1 MREREK
7 ERAQCHSHSNHNQPA
22 SEVPPPS
29 NTKDYT
35 TNSTTSPPNQDQLLA
50 SNPPSPPP
58 LSFVSPS
65 FKSILETTKNPTLA
79 SSIPNIPPIN
89 PPPPPPPG
97 FNPNTDTFL
106 PIDLSS
112 FPEVHS
118 EWKNSIF
125 LKVLGHSFSR
135 DFLQKSLSQ
144 KWRLRK
150 SDNLLSLGKG
160 VYILKNLSQESFNLI
175 QSRRPWTIGGYF
187 IGLRTW
193 EPGLKNSDKLFT
205 KVPVWIELPDLPV
218 EFHANEPLRAI
229 DNHLGS
235 FIRMDTLE
243 LQRNNLRFARLL
255 VEVES
260 DAALPNFIW
269 LGNIKQEIRHK
280 NTPLLHARDTSRRP
294 KASLHPQNKEA
305 LKEIRTISPAKSN
318 WITVSKGKKTQKNPP
333 PLFSL
338 GKKNPP

>member
-1 MREREK
+1 
-7 ERAQCHSHSNHNQPA
+7 
-22 SEVPPPS
+22 
-29 NTKDYT
+29 
-35 TNSTTSPPNQDQLLA
+35 DQLLA

-58 LSFVSPS
+58 PSSVSPS
-65 FKSILETTKNPTLA
+65 FKSILETTKNPTPA
-79 SSIPNIPPIN
+79 SSLPNIPPIN

-112 FPEVHS
+112 FPEIHS
-118 EWKNSIF
+118 EWENSIF

-175 QSRRPWTIGGYF
+175 QSRRPWT
-187 IGLRTW
+187 L
-193 EPGLKNSDKLFT
+193 ENSDKLFT

-229 DNHLGS
+229 GNHLGS
-235 FIRMDTLE
+235 FIRMDTSE

-280 NTPLLHARDTSRRP
+280 NTPLLHARDNSMRP

-305 LKEIRTISPAKSN
+305 LEEIRTISPEKSN

-333 PLFSL
+333 PFFSL